1 MAEKKQQWLLTHDSH
16 DLKKGDIY
24 EGEKLPLWLAGKAKP
39 LAARTFEVAT
49 PDELGKLQADLTEAT
64 GKVSELTADN
74 QKLQADLTEAQNQIA
89 ELKKKVK

>member
-1 MAEKKQQWLLTHDSH
+1 MTDKKQKWLLTHDSH
-16 DLKKGDIY
+16 ELKKGDIY
-24 EGEKLPLWLAGKAKP
+24 EGVSLPLWLTGKAQP
-39 LAARTFEVAT
+39 LAERTFEVAT
-49 PDELGKLQADLTEAT
+49 PDEMGKLQADLTEAT